1 MEKVIQ
7 LTGLCAVHAQPE
19 PAVTA
24 MFPVPDAAVI
34 EALAGEML

>member
-1 MEKVIQ
+1 VENVIQ
-7 LTGLCAVHAQPE
+7 LTGLCAVHAQPD

-34 EALAGEML
+34 EALVGEMV